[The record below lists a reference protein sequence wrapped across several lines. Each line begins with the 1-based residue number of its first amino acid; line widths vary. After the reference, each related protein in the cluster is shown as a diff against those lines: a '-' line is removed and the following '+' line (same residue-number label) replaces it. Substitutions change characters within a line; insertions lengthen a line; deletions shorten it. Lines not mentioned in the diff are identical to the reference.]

1 MGIASA
7 FIDRVC
13 TDAKSMG
20 YAAVEGCAKLSDQRN
35 DFDYQ
40 GPLYLY
46 QKAGFI
52 EVAREKEQAV
62 MRKIL

>member
-1 MGIASA
+1 MKAIVIRPLTSEQS
-7 FIDRVC
+7 V
-13 TDAKSMG
+13 
-20 YAAVEGCAKLSDQRN
+20 
-35 DFDYQ
+35 DYQ

-52 EVAREKEQAV
+52 EVAREKGQAV